1 MKKNKVEK
9 IMDDYRE
16 GVKKIEEA
24 YIVAKQEKM
33 DFSEIDQKIEYEK
46 SFIKTL
52 ESESK
57 EQNKDLIERA
67 KARLEV
73 ALKEKEEVQKQ
84 NEEIDAQN
92 NKTEFKNKKVI
103 LPSGRE
109 VTQAEKDEIDKNHL
123 KDVAIRELN
132 KESKNIS
139 EELAKKDK
147 ELKENRE
154 KRMNFKYEFEKDEN
168 GKSTGKVLNEDELD
182 KIQEEFQNLKK
193 EMIDL
198 NKMQEDCEKYL
209 NEFKQKD
216 QEKMEAFSKAWNNV
230 EKTEKIKKIEKPE
243 KTEEMGKSEKYVKSD
258 SIEYA
263 GKAGK
268 TNIVLNVSKNKV
280 SMNGQELEGK
290 YKLSNGE
297 KINILENLE
306 IDTMFEGKENR
317 MKYIDYSLVSLLEQK
332 SPKLVQNYLNIIKD
346 GSENQQEALKELK
359 EQLDIKY
366 KFEKGVGTLI
376 NFRAKKIAR
385 MAHRLGIAELEGI
398 KEKSLFEII
407 ISKAKQ
413 IKLPAKKEKIEALAS
428 GKETKQKQGLEDIV
442 VDNKDN
448 RIEKKAVQLQQD
460 RKEIEAQS
468 VVKDS
473 VNEIINEEME
483 EK

>member
-1 MKKNKVEK
+1 MEKNKVEK
-9 IMDDYRE
+9 IMDDYRK

-24 YIVAKQEKM
+24 HNIDKQEK
-33 DFSEIDQKIEYEK
+33 DVVSEIDKKIEYEK
-46 SFIKTL
+46 EFIKRL
-52 ESESK
+52 ENESK
-57 EQNKDLIERA
+57 EKNSDLIEKA

-73 ALKEKEEVQKQ
+73 ALKEKKEKKPKE
-84 NEEIDAQN
+84 D
-92 NKTEFKNKKVI
+92 TKNDMTQPKNQKVI

-123 KDVAIRELN
+123 KEIAIRELN
-132 KESKNIS
+132 KESRNIS
-139 EELAKKDK
+139 EELVKKDK

-168 GKSTGKVLNEDELD
+168 GRSTGKVLNEGELD
-182 KIQEEFQNLKK
+182 KIQEEFQNLRT
-193 EMIDL
+193 EMMDL
-198 NKMQEDCEKYL
+198 NKMQEDCKKYL
-209 NEFKQKD
+209 EEFKQKD
-216 QEKMEAFSKAWNNV
+216 QEKMKTFAKAWNNAA
-230 EKTEKIKKIEKPE
+230 KTEMPE
-243 KTEEMGKSEKYVKSD
+243 KYGKPD
-258 SIEYA
+258 TIEY
-263 GKAGK
+263 GGK

-280 SMNGQELEGK
+280 SMNGQELKGK
-290 YKLSNGE
+290 YRLSNE
-297 KINILENLE
+297 DKIDILENLE
-306 IDTMFEGKENR
+306 IDTMFKGKENR

-385 MAHRLGIAELEGI
+385 MAHKLGIAELEGI
-398 KEKSLFEII
+398 KEKSLFETI

-428 GKETKQKQGLEDIV
+428 GKEEKQKQGLKDIT

-448 RIEKKAVQLQQD
+448 RIEKNAAQLQQD
-460 RKEIEAQS
+460 RKELEAQNA
-468 VVKDS
+468 VKEG